1 MPDEA
6 VGGSP
11 SSESESIGQRIRR
24 LREEKHMTLS
34 GLATEAGMS
43 KGYLWNLESGKVES
57 RPSATI
63 LYGLAQALGVAMS
76 DLLGRPLLIA
86 TTTDI
91 PPELRQFADDANL
104 LETDVEMLAGIQFR
118 GDQPRT
124 KERWQYIYN
133 AIRHSA
139 GMDGPASSV

>member
-1 MPDEA
+1 MADEA
-6 VGGSP
+6 VADSR
-11 SSESESIGQRIRR
+11 SSEAESIGQRIRR
-24 LREEKHMTLS
+24 LREEKRMTLS
-34 GLATEAGMS
+34 GLAAAAEMS
-43 KGYLWNLESGKVES
+43 KGYLWNLESGKVDS
-57 RPSATI
+57 RPSATT

-76 DLLGRPLLIA
+76 DLLGRPLLINS
-86 TTTDI
+86 TTGI

-104 LETDVEMLAGIQFR
+104 PETDVEMLAGIQFR

-139 GMDGPASSV
+139 GMDGPAGSS